1 MRQGAWIGVREGKCC
16 ILWSFSE
23 MGRVKKVIAFDL
35 LVSWG
40 HFCSQEYLKQRWCIP
55 KLAVTVCKVSVPQR
69 FHKPLASAK
78 GMENHKK
85 ETRVQNTTMN
95 DFHPM
100 ITNLSIIPPQTQPA
114 SNVLATTK
122 QKLPPLHT
130 LYKQSYN
137 PPSPFNNYCVF
148 F

>member
-1 MRQGAWIGVREGKCC
+1 MHRLAFRRENAAFC
-16 ILWSFSE
+16 WSFSE
-23 MGRVKKVIAFDL
+23 MGRVKKVMAFDL

-40 HFCSQEYLKQRWCIP
+40 DFCSQEYLNQRWCIP
-55 KLAVTVCKVSVPQR
+55 KLEVTVCKVSVPQR

-122 QKLPPLHT
+122 QKPSPLHN
-130 LYKQSYN
+130 LYKQSSYN